1 MFGVDVASAAA
12 VADLTE
18 EDQSQLARLI
28 EALPLLA
35 DVAHADQML
44 CVRRGDDALVV
55 AHSAPSPVPSL
66 YPRDQTGFVFHSGD
80 SAPVLR
86 VLRGGKARESLSG
99 SLIWG
104 APTLQEAF
112 RVTGSGQRV
121 IAAVA
126 TVSNLMEHA
135 RLQRRDAQFRSMV
148 ARVCAEGLE
157 GRLVGAGH
165 LGRFTEH
172 DGAMLVDH
180 RGIIRYMNSIAENQ
194 YRRVGYPDSLVGE
207 QISVPNGTEID
218 RAY

>member
-1 MFGVDVASAAA
+1 
-12 VADLTE
+12 
-18 EDQSQLARLI
+18 
-28 EALPLLA
+28 
-35 DVAHADQML
+35 
-44 CVRRGDDALVV
+44 
-55 AHSAPSPVPSL
+55 
-66 YPRDQTGFVFHSGD
+66 
-80 SAPVLR
+80 

-112 RVTGSGQRV
+112 RVAGSGQRV

-207 QISVPNGTEID
+207 QISVLDTSEYVCFRSMERGACLEQRIQEGDQVWIKRVVPLFAPQPRGFAQRFQRFEPRVEGAAVFIQDITEEVRKEQEIKTKSAMIQEVHH
-218 RAY
+218 R